1 MRMRVALTRPPGDLP
16 QPGVASSELYP
27 PPPKGTAMTD
37 EQKESEDAQLRL
49 EALMASGDLVEACV
63 LVEGLHASDLA
74 DVLERL
80 DESTQLTLL
89 SALPVE
95 LASEALAEMDV
106 GEDRADLLS
115 SLSPERGAQLIR
127 ELADDDAA
135 DLIGELDLPSQRAI
149 LEKLPDE
156 TAGEL
161 IGLLQYDEE
170 SAGGLMTTD
179 LVSVAS
185 TVTASEALHLVRLKG
200 REVEDFYTVF
210 VVDQIG
216 RFMGTVRL
224 DDLVIAD
231 PDERIEG
238 LVEEPVAVVH
248 PEEDQERVGR
258 LIGRYNLA
266 SIPVVSAAGVL
277 LGRITFDDVIDVI
290 EAEQT
295 EDILRLVGVTDDE
308 DLRHTW
314 VESVRTRLPWLAL
327 NLVTASLAASV
338 ILVYEEVID
347 QVITLAFLAPIIAA
361 MGGSSGT
368 QSLAITIRRLTV
380 EGPGNSRGLV
390 LKELLIGLVIGGV
403 LGLGIAGIA
412 LLVPD
417 GNPRLGVVVML
428 AMWGNQ
434 IVAGFAGAFV
444 PATLDRIG
452 VDPSVASSVFVHTLT
467 DLCGFFLLLGLAS
480 KLLLGG

>member
-1 MRMRVALTRPPGDLP
+1 MTTVHEDDEAVQDRV
-16 QPGVASSELYP
+16 
-27 PPPKGTAMTD
+27 
-37 EQKESEDAQLRL
+37 
-49 EALMASGDLVEACV
+49 EALVVSGDLAAACA
-63 LVEGLHASDLA
+63 LVEGLHPSDLA
-74 DVLERL
+74 DVIEGLEEEARVAL
-80 DESTQLTLL
+80 V
-89 SALPVE
+89 SALPAE
-95 LASEALAEMDV
+95 LASDALAEMDI
-106 GEDRADLLS
+106 GEDRAELLTR
-115 SLSPERGAQLIR
+115 LTPEKSAELIE
-127 ELADDDAA
+127 ELPDDDAA
-135 DLIGELDLPSQRAI
+135 DIIGELDPPDQQAI
-149 LEKLPDE
+149 LEQLTVE

-161 IGLLQYDEE
+161 IDLLRYDEE

-179 LVSVAS
+179 VVSVVS
-185 TVTASEALHLVRLKG
+185 TLTASEALDQVRVQG

-210 VVDQIG
+210 VVDES
-216 RFMGTVRL
+216 RRLMGTLRL

-231 PDERIEG
+231 PARRIEG
-238 LVEEPVAVVH
+238 LVEEPVATVR
-248 PEEDQERVGR
+248 PEEDQEQVGR
-258 LIGRYNLA
+258 LIGRYNMA
-266 SIPVVSAAGVL
+266 SIPVVTAGGVL

-295 EDILRLVGVTDDE
+295 EDILRLAGVTDE
-308 DLRHTW
+308 EELRHTW
-314 VESVRTRLPWLAL
+314 AESVRTRLPWLAL

-338 ILVYEEVID
+338 ILIYEDVID

-380 EGPGNSRGLV
+380 EGPGSARGFV
-390 LKELLIGLVIGGV
+390 MKELLIGLVIGAV
-403 LGLGIAGIA
+403 LGLGIAAIA
-412 LLVPD
+412 LVIPD
-417 GNPRLGVVVML
+417 GNPRLGLVVML

-480 KLLLGG
+480 KFLLGG